1 MMKRRNRHKIAMILM
16 GSTSWCYGELG
27 LSHWLGIGPSHARL
41 PAVGHN
47 FSSREAL
54 KASLSKHN
62 TRMLSSR
69 LWALEAAALGFKK
82 KNELTPW
89 LVSMHSHFC
98 LFLFFPSFV
107 FILCVSL
114 SLCFS
119 LPPCCPLSSPLPL
132 LLPFCFLTITEHF
145 YRKIKP
151 FSMLLTLDNPSPI
164 SKFSL
169 LEMWK
174 MFLFQLCVFFL

>member
-1 MMKRRNRHKIAMILM
+1 MA
-16 GSTSWCYGELG
+16 SAATSWCYGELG
-27 LSHWLGIGPSHARL
+27 LSHWLGIDPSHVRVA
-41 PAVGHN
+41 AVGHN

-62 TRMLSSR
+62 TRMLSSG

-82 KNELTPW
+82 KHELSPW

-98 LFLFFPSFV
+98 LFPFFPSFV

-119 LPPCCPLSSPLPL
+119 LPPSCLSPLL
-132 LLPFCFLTITEHF
+132 SLCSFFLFCFLITTGHF
-145 YRKIKP
+145 YRNIKQ
-151 FSMLLTLDNPSPI
+151 FLMLLTLDNPSPI
-164 SKFSL
+164 SKFSQL
-169 LEMWK
+169 AMWK
-174 MFLFQLCVFFL
+174 MFLFQLFSLPPN